1 MEESVKVEKR
11 RKKLPLILI
20 ALSVVIILCTV
31 FGVLGVTGYLPVP
44 TSEGI
49 TTLEMAA
56 LRKKAGNVQ
65 DENTLRELLLLDEKL
80 DIVVTK
86 DIEISDTFLV
96 NGTKTLYGD
105 ATIKMNICGLFTEK
119 GAFQIQ
125 GGSSLT
131 IDGLTIDGTGMA
143 DGIVVNQRAKLI
155 YKSGHM
161 QYVRYGVRTNGEV
174 TIEDVTI
181 EHIATAGVFAS
192 FRSKVYVNG
201 GSYSDAYTS
210 LLRVDSGGYME
221 IADGVVA
228 RQCVGDIIYNEGTLR
243 LYGGI
248 YSDTINNAINNI
260 GDLVTEY
267 KGAQKD
273 GYIRLNNIGRIGVR
287 IDSNEDNEIADIYAT
302 NVGTNGV
309 FVTNKETQGKTMI
322 QNCVFDTTG
331 TTSGNT
337 FSLSSKVNVKDV
349 TIKNSQKGSV
359 YIRKGAKV
367 TIEDLQIQ
375 NCKGTAME
383 IEGTLNGKKITID
396 GATGNG
402 IAISAPEKS
411 KREVNLSE
419 VQTSNVVKNN
429 FLLRAK
435 ATATVKDSVFG
446 ASERTSIY
454 ISNETVCTLENVEI
468 QGATDKD
475 VYAVSA
481 REGSNTT
488 LRGKSVI
495 KGGPLGGVWLDKKTT
510 FNMESGKIAGVNAP
524 NDGGAVHLRPEATFN
539 LKGGEITGNT
549 SGKAG
554 GGVYVAKNA
563 TFNMTGGTI
572 SKNKSVNSGGG
583 VYVLGTMNF
592 TGGTITGN
600 KANTVGDGISN
611 KGTVVVGGNAY
622 MAKDEIA
629 LGSTSIVLKLK
640 GNSLRRHSAKEPLLI
655 EPEMNTT
662 PGVIV
667 AECDSEGASTKML
680 SCVASGSKA
689 YTLQQ
694 TSNKMTVSIN
704 EADMDMTGADKAYV
718 SNYKELK
725 EAVETTDTKR
735 FVILKSDIKVDA
747 AIVVPT
753 GTTVYICDDG
763 TPRTISR
770 SDGKGSNIFRTYY
783 GTGLYLAGTSYGNLI
798 FDGTTT
804 PDKKA
809 EDIDPLV
816 RVRGTTEIR
825 NVAFKNNNT
834 SENGG
839 FIRQNYGSTAVYSS
853 TFTNGRAFSG
863 GAVVAEQG
871 KFYVKDSIFDGNT
884 SQASGGAIRSTTSS
898 SNPVDITVVS
908 CEFKNNNAGSLAGAI
923 NNDGGTL
930 KVTNSNFLNNIA
942 GSGHGGAIG
951 ITNTVSAEISGSGI
965 FKGNRST
972 TNGGAIYTNNSQ
984 LSVKGYTFEGNHA
997 AMGGAMMVNSGNNKG
1012 TSAITVKECTFDGNE
1027 AANQGGAIYNGGRTV
1042 TVTDVTFGASAGN
1055 VSKGNGGA
1063 VYNAGRGTLNLI
1075 GTEKNKAVFSENVS
1089 TSGNGGA
1096 ICVGTGELNIKGYD
1110 FRSNSAVNGGAI
1122 NLNNDKINADISKS
1136 GFYSNAASGG
1146 GGAVYNN
1153 NSSNARYGITMT
1165 DCIFGAAGQG
1175 NTAVLSGGAIYTKA
1189 ELNLTNT
1196 DFTEN
1201 SGSVGGAVNACG
1213 GRELNVASCTF
1224 ERNVSTRTTHEG
1236 GGALSITS
1244 GTRAIFD
1251 GTGIFE
1257 GNTAACAGG
1266 AIYTNS
1272 STLQIPEY
1280 IFDGNSASTGGAIY
1294 INSDADNANTAI
1306 LLNKTVFI
1314 NNETTAVNTYMDGD
1328 TAKAG
1333 ISNGAGGAVYNTSRK
1348 LTLNGNTFEGNQA
1361 NGFGG
1366 AVYNSGSLKASE
1378 VEFKANVAT
1387 VDGGAIG
1394 NYGKEPR
1401 MTDCRYIG
1409 NSARNGG
1416 AIYSGGG
1423 NTIYIENSGDSK
1435 IEALFEGNTAS
1446 NYGGAIG
1453 MGTGHANVTGYSFKE
1468 NTAVTGGA
1476 IHVNSA
1482 NSITTVEASDFA
1494 ANVATKSGG
1503 AIYLKG
1509 TAKITGATV
1518 LEGNSAANGGAIYN
1532 AGATVEVDNIPFGGT
1547 YAVNIATENGAAI
1560 YNESGSMKLIG
1571 GTEQAVVEGHK
1582 VSGNNHNGGAI
1593 YLAKGS
1599 LSVDGYTFK
1608 DNSAYNGGAIF
1619 IAGGDNA
1626 SDKIVISNS
1635 KFVKNHADYRGG
1647 AMNINVRAVTVT
1659 DTIFGGA
1666 KDDGNDAKDRY
1677 GAIYI
1682 GGGANVTL
1690 NGTDAKKAV
1699 FSYNSAPWGGAYGMG
1714 SGTTT
1719 ISGYAFKNNTATGR
1733 AGAFYIGGG
1742 TLNIV
1747 GNGAENEVFEE
1758 NKAADGG
1765 ALYLGNASTLN
1776 VTGYTFQKNS
1786 ATNGGLLRTD
1796 GTEGQKASFT
1806 GSVIQE
1812 NTASQKGGAIYNL
1825 GSLTTNL
1832 VTFSEN
1838 KSEGFGG
1845 AIYNDKTA
1853 ELTDTRFTGNGGE
1866 QGGAIAQENANAAI
1880 TVKASGKNPD
1890 MAVFESNTTNWNGA
1904 AIRTSAGSVTLKGY
1918 QLKSHESKNNGGAI
1932 YVDGT
1937 TVLEVEGCTFT
1948 DNTALRNAKNG
1959 GAIAVWSVNARAKIT
1974 SSVFERNTAANLGGA
1989 VAILNGKLEVI
2000 ASTFR
2005 ENEAPL
2011 GGAIG
2016 LNDNKAIQADLTEC
2030 IFEKNTATNQGG
2042 AIYSGAKE
2050 NDGQALTVTNCQF
2063 GGTLKDGTNLG
2074 NTATNQGGAIYMEGG
2089 AGLILNVKE
2098 NASVPALMEGNCS
2111 TANEG
2116 GAVYRASNS
2125 VGGVDITGYTFTK
2138 NYAKT
2143 NGGAVCVRGNI
2154 SVNVKNSVFGGDG
2167 TSADFYALGNKA
2179 DGNGGA
2185 IYIGNEATLRIEG
2198 DSAAQSV
2205 FKGNTAKGYGGAVAV
2220 GTRNLYV
2227 NNTTFEYNK
2236 ATGTGGA
2243 IRVNCSANTTV
2254 SVQNSSFKNNSS
2266 SGGGAISTA
2275 GRTYTYLGC
2284 TFERNTPNDTSR
2296 N

>member
-1 MEESVKVEKR
+1 MEKKK
-11 RKKLPLILI
+11 KKLPLKFI
-20 ALSVVIILCTV
+20 ALSVAIILCAV
-31 FGVLGVTGYLPVP
+31 LGVLCVTGYLPIP

-49 TTLEMAA
+49 ITLEMAT
-56 LRKKAGNVQ
+56 LRKKARNVQ
-65 DENTLRELLLLDEKL
+65 DEKTLRELLLVDEKL

-105 ATIKMNICGLFTEK
+105 ATIKMNIVGLFTEK

-125 GGSSLT
+125 GGAALT
-131 IDGLTIDGTGMA
+131 VDGLTIDGTGMA
-143 DGIVVNQRAKLI
+143 DGIVVNQRAKLT
-155 YKSGHM
+155 YKSGRM
-161 QYVRYGVRTNGEV
+161 QYVRYGIRTNGEV
-174 TIEDVTI
+174 TVEDATM

-201 GSYSDAYTS
+201 GNYSDAYTS

-228 RQCVGDIIYNEGTLR
+228 RESKGDIIYNEGTLR
-243 LYGGI
+243 VYGGI
-248 YSDTINNAINNI
+248 YTDSTNAAINNM

-267 KGAQKD
+267 KGSKKD
-273 GYIRLNNIGRIGVR
+273 GSIRFNNIGKIGVR
-287 IDSNEDNEIADIYAT
+287 IDSDEDNEIADIYAT
-302 NVGTNGV
+302 NVGTNGI
-309 FVTNKETQGKTMI
+309 FVTDKETQGKTSI

-331 TTSGNT
+331 NTSGNT
-337 FSLSSKVNVKDV
+337 FSLSAKVNVKNV

-375 NCKGTAME
+375 DCNGTAMD
-383 IEGTLNGKKITID
+383 IQGTLNGKKITID

-402 IAISAPEKS
+402 ISIMAPEKT
-411 KREVNLSE
+411 KNKVNLSE
-419 VQTSNVVKNN
+419 IQTSNVVKNN

-454 ISNETVCTLENVEI
+454 LSNDTVCTLENIEV

-475 VYAVSA
+475 VYSVAL

-488 LRGKSVI
+488 LLGKSVI
-495 KGGPLGGVWLDKKTT
+495 KGGFLGSVWIDKKAT
-510 FNMESGKIAGVNAP
+510 FNMESGKITGTKAA
-524 NDGGAVHLRPEATFN
+524 NDGGGVHLRPEATFN

-549 SGKAG
+549 SAKAG
-554 GGVYVAKNA
+554 GGVYIAKDA

-572 SKNKSVNSGGG
+572 SNNKSVNSGGG

-600 KANTVGDGISN
+600 KANTVGDGISH
-611 KGTVVVGGNAY
+611 KGTVVIGGSAY

-629 LGSTSIVLKLK
+629 LGSTSTVLRLK
-640 GNSLRRHSAKEPLLI
+640 GSSLHKHNAKEPLLI
-655 EPEMNTT
+655 EPEMSTT

-667 AECDSEGASTKML
+667 AECDSASASTKML
-680 SCVASGSKA
+680 SHVASGSKA
-689 YTLQQ
+689 YTLRQ
-694 TSNKMTVSIN
+694 TGNKMTVSIN
-704 EADMDMTGADKAYV
+704 EADMDMTGADTVYV

-735 FVILKSDIKVDA
+735 FVILTNDIKVDA

-753 GTTVYICDDG
+753 GVTVYVRDDG

-770 SDGKGSNIFRTYY
+770 SAGKGSNIFRTYY
-783 GTGLYLAGTSYGNLI
+783 GTGLYLVGTSYGNLI
-798 FDGTTT
+798 LDGTTT
-804 PDKKA
+804 ADKKA

-839 FIRQNYGSTAVYSS
+839 FVRQNYGSTSVYSS
-853 TFTNGRAFSG
+853 TFTNGKAFSG

-871 KFYVKDSIFDGNT
+871 KFYVKDSIFNGNS
-884 SQASGGAIRSTTSS
+884 SQVSGGAIRSTTSK
-898 SNPVDITVVS
+898 SNPVDLTVVS
-908 CEFKNNNAGSLAGAI
+908 CEFKNNSAGSLAGAI

-930 KVTNSNFLNNIA
+930 KVTNTNFLNNTA
-942 GSGHGGAIG
+942 GDGHGGAIG
-951 ITNTVSAEISGSGI
+951 ITNTVSAEISGGGI
-965 FKGNRST
+965 FKDNRSS
-972 TNGGAIYTNNSQ
+972 TNGGAIYTNNSK

-997 AMGGAMMVNSGNNKG
+997 DNGGAVMVNNGSNNG
-1012 TSAITVKECTFDGNE
+1012 TSAITVKECTFDGNG
-1027 AANQGGAIYNGGRTV
+1027 AASQGGAIYNGGRTV
-1042 TVTDVTFGASAGN
+1042 TVTDVSFGVSAGN
-1055 VSKGNGGA
+1055 TSQGNGGA
-1063 VYNAGRGTLNLI
+1063 IYNAGKGTLNLV
-1075 GTEKNKAVFSENVS
+1075 GTEKNRAVFYGNVS
-1089 TSGNGGA
+1089 TGGNGGA
-1096 ICVGTGELNIKGYD
+1096 ICVGTGELNIKGYE

-1122 NLNNDKINADISKS
+1122 NLNNDKINAVISKS

-1153 NSSNARYGITMT
+1153 NGSNAQYGITMT
-1165 DCIFGAAGQG
+1165 DCNFGAEGQG
-1175 NTAVLSGGAIYTKA
+1175 NTAVLSGGAVYTKA
-1189 ELNLTNT
+1189 ELKLTNT
-1196 DFTEN
+1196 SFTE
-1201 SGSVGGAVNACG
+1201 
-1213 GRELNVASCTF
+1213 
-1224 ERNVSTRTTHEG
+1224 
-1236 GGALSITS
+1236 
-1244 GTRAIFD
+1244 
-1251 GTGIFE
+1251 
-1257 GNTAACAGG
+1257 
-1266 AIYTNS
+1266 
-1272 STLQIPEY
+1272 
-1280 IFDGNSASTGGAIY
+1280 
-1294 INSDADNANTAI
+1294 
-1306 LLNKTVFI
+1306 
-1314 NNETTAVNTYMDGD
+1314 
-1328 TAKAG
+1328 
-1333 ISNGAGGAVYNTSRK
+1333 
-1348 LTLNGNTFEGNQA
+1348 
-1361 NGFGG
+1361 
-1366 AVYNSGSLKASE
+1366 
-1378 VEFKANVAT
+1378 
-1387 VDGGAIG
+1387 
-1394 NYGKEPR
+1394 
-1401 MTDCRYIG
+1401 
-1409 NSARNGG
+1409 
-1416 AIYSGGG
+1416 
-1423 NTIYIENSGDSK
+1423 
-1435 IEALFEGNTAS
+1435 
-1446 NYGGAIG
+1446 
-1453 MGTGHANVTGYSFKE
+1453 
-1468 NTAVTGGA
+1468 
-1476 IHVNSA
+1476 
-1482 NSITTVEASDFA
+1482 
-1494 ANVATKSGG
+1494 
-1503 AIYLKG
+1503 
-1509 TAKITGATV
+1509 
-1518 LEGNSAANGGAIYN
+1518 
-1532 AGATVEVDNIPFGGT
+1532 
-1547 YAVNIATENGAAI
+1547 
-1560 YNESGSMKLIG
+1560 
-1571 GTEQAVVEGHK
+1571 
-1582 VSGNNHNGGAI
+1582 
-1593 YLAKGS
+1593 
-1599 LSVDGYTFK
+1599 
-1608 DNSAYNGGAIF
+1608 NSAYNGGAIF

-1626 SDKIVISNS
+1626 NDKITISNS

-1647 AMNINVRAVTVT
+1647 AMSINARVVAIT
-1659 DTIFGGA
+1659 DTMFGGT
-1666 KDDGNDAKDRY
+1666 KDDGNTAKDRY
-1677 GAIYI
+1677 GAIYS
-1682 GGGANVTL
+1682 GSGANVTL
-1690 NGTDAKKAV
+1690 NGTDVKKAV

-1719 ISGYAFKNNTATGR
+1719 ISGYAFQNNTATGR

-1747 GNGAENEVFEE
+1747 GNGAGNEVFEE

-1765 ALYLGNASTLN
+1765 ALYLGNASILN

-1796 GTEGQKASFT
+1796 GVEGQKASFT

-1812 NTASQKGGAIYNL
+1812 NTASQKGGAIYNQ
-1825 GSLTTNL
+1825 GRLTTNL
-1832 VTFSEN
+1832 VTFSKN
-1838 KSEGFGG
+1838 TSEKFGG

-1853 ELTDTRFTGNGGE
+1853 ELTDTKFTGNGGE

-1880 TVKASGKNPD
+1880 TAQVSGKNPD

-1918 QLKSHESKNNGGAI
+1918 QFKSHESKNNGGAI

-1948 DNTALRNAKNG
+1948 DNTALKNAKNG

-1974 SSVFERNTAANLGGA
+1974 GSVFERNKAVNLGGA
-1989 VAILNGKLEVI
+1989 VVILNGKLEVI
-2000 ASTFR
+2000 GSTFR
-2005 ENEAPL
+2005 ENEALL

-2030 IFEKNTATNQGG
+2030 IFEKNTATDQGG
-2042 AIYSGAKE
+2042 AVYSGAKE
-2050 NDGQALTVTNCQF
+2050 NDGQTLTVTNCQF
-2063 GGTLKDGTNLG
+2063 GGTGKDGTNLG
-2074 NTATNQGGAIYMEGG
+2074 NTATNQGGAIYMNGG
-2089 AGLILNVKE
+2089 AGLVLSVKE
-2098 NASVPALMEGNCS
+2098 NAGVPALMEGNRS

-2143 NGGAVCVRGNI
+2143 NGGAVCVRGKI

-2167 TSADFYALGNKA
+2167 TSADAYALGNKA

-2185 IYIGNEATLRIEG
+2185 IYIGNEATLKIDG

-2254 SVQNSSFKNNSS
+2254 SVRNSSFKYNSS

-2275 GRTYTYLGC
+2275 RKTYTYPGC
-2284 TFERNTPNDTSR
+2284 TFEGNTPNDTSK